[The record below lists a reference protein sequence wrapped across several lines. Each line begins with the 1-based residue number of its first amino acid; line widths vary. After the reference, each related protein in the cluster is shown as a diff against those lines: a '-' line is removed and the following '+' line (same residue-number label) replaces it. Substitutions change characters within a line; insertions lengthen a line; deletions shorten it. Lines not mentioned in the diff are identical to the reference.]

1 MFLTLVTSVVACP
14 NVMGGLCDYIIAPM
28 ITHNTLIS
36 SKGISGQLIGIIP
49 CPQLIS
55 LALMKDIHPKTRT
68 KPKMIF
74 KPERHVG
81 GGGRSS
87 SIFSGQE

>member
-1 MFLTLVTSVVACP
+1 
-14 NVMGGLCDYIIAPM
+14 MGGLCDYIIAPM
-28 ITHNTLIS
+28 ITHNTLII

-55 LALMKDIHPKTRT
+55 LASKDIMKDIHPKTRT